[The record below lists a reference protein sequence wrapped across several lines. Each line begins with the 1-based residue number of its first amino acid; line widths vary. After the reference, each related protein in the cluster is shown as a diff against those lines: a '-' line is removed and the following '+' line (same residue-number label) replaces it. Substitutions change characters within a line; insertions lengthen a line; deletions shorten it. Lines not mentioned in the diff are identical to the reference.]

1 MKLVQKTQFWADV
14 LKNMKPRFEIGKV
27 SIISVTDTK
36 FIVAID
42 ELGGDMLTALTI
54 ETESTLDISNKYES
68 FKLMKFAKENLG
80 ETSTELNNA
89 IDTILTELSEDDED
103 NKEVIE
109 FLMTNGDMYHVPAD
123 TINWEQN
130 AENIGNIENNISNFK
145 ELATRLMLGMST
157 VAEVLST
164 ANEALQSLGIKFDD
178 KFFENFENV
187 TDREKALCALFDLF
201 YVYSTIGNMTNIY
214 IAHAHFQSEME
225 KGIAEVMSTFVGG
238 IGDMEDI
245 GDSMMAHIQSVEDEL
260 DEYADDDF
268 DEDEILGNAEDV
280 FGGD

>member
-123 TINWEQN
+123 TIN
-130 AENIGNIENNISNFK
+130 
-145 ELATRLMLGMST
+145 
-157 VAEVLST
+157 
-164 ANEALQSLGIKFDD
+164 
-178 KFFENFENV
+178 
-187 TDREKALCALFDLF
+187 
-201 YVYSTIGNMTNIY
+201 
-214 IAHAHFQSEME
+214 
-225 KGIAEVMSTFVGG
+225 
-238 IGDMEDI
+238 
-245 GDSMMAHIQSVEDEL
+245 
-260 DEYADDDF
+260 
-268 DEDEILGNAEDV
+268 
-280 FGGD
+280 